1 MSELRQSL
9 KRMKKSLCHIFPEEP
24 TFEPLQSMKTVAE
37 TLAEKIMQQDLNTQQ
52 ADSVKQI
59 LKKIKQGAP
68 LTKRDCRDLPF
79 VIADTKC
86 DRMATIVCIK
96 NLDISKERILKR
108 LILVYFMDYMHL
120 DENKRTVLRSVII
133 KGLTNQDISPI
144 NQFMK
149 RMKEFAKVLFTK
161 SCTQNIS
168 RIIERKGLIE
178 CANSL
183 DLPEQI
189 KLSDLI
195 IDSTLTFFA
204 ENKFS
209 LSRKMEIIQE
219 VIKNSDPFHAVFPA
233 IADSLI
239 KSIDEC
245 SEPQEPQYRNFC
257 VDAFYKELGDP
268 RFTKYAV
275 RWNKVSNKSRR
286 IFLSW
291 LAEKD
296 LNLFF
301 KIIEKTA
308 VDDMW
313 SYRRNFWLRY
323 LPYITS
329 TWVFFG
335 KEAIYYADQITNSRN
350 SYGKLGKLCL
360 PNHSVF
366 AFQIGRY
373 LFVEWSHNG
382 ILRVWN
388 ADNAPEIFGKE
399 SIDKRDITDSVHF
412 PIAEWKHA
420 GKTTGNWQRKVRD
433 WISANCGVNPFIASR

>member
-1 MSELRQSL
+1 MSEFRQSL
-9 KRMKKSLCHIFPEEP
+9 KRMKKNLSHIFPEEP
-24 TFEPLQSMKTVAE
+24 NFEPLQSMKTVAK
-37 TLAEKIMQQDLNTQQ
+37 TLADEIMQQDLSSQK
-52 ADSVKQI
+52 AESVKEI
-59 LKKIKQGAP
+59 LKKIKQGTP
-68 LTKRDCRDLPF
+68 LTKKECRDLPF
-79 VIADTKC
+79 VIADKKC
-86 DRMATIVCIK
+86 DRMATLICIK
-96 NLDISKERILKR
+96 NLDISKERIQKR

-120 DENKRTVLRSVII
+120 DENKRTVLRSLII
-133 KGLTNQDISPI
+133 KGITNQAINPI

-149 RMKEFAKVLFTK
+149 RMKEFANVIFTK
-161 SCTQNIS
+161 RCTQNIS
-168 RIIERKGLIE
+168 RIIEKKGLIE
-178 CANSL
+178 CTNSL
-183 DLPEQI
+183 DLPEQL

-195 IDSTLTFFA
+195 IESSLSFFA
-204 ENKFS
+204 DDKFS
-209 LSRKMEIIQE
+209 LSRKMDIIQE

-245 SEPQEPQYRNFC
+245 SEPEKPRYRDFC

-286 IFLSW
+286 TFLSW

-308 VDDMW
+308 VDSMW
-313 SYRRNFWLRY
+313 SYRRNFWIRY
-323 LPYITS
+323 LPYITN

-350 SYGKLGKLCL
+350 SYGRLGKMCL
-360 PNHSVF
+360 PDHSVF

-388 ADNAPEIFGKE
+388 ADNAPQIFGKE

-412 PIAEWKHA
+412 PIEEWKHS
-420 GKTTGNWQRKVRD
+420 GKTTGNWQRKVGY
-433 WISANCGVNPFIASR
+433 WISENCGVNPFIDSR